1 MAENNPPQQPQKQKP
16 AQNAISPIRAVD
28 FPEWYQ
34 AVVTA
39 ADMAENSD
47 VRGCMVIKPWG
58 YGIWE
63 LMQAQLDKMFKATG
77 HKNAYF
83 PLFIPLSYL
92 EKEAEHVA
100 GFAKECAVVTH
111 HRLEVNAEGKLVPTG
126 KLSEP
131 LVVRPTSETII
142 GAAYAKWVQSYR
154 DLPLL
159 LNQWANVVR
168 WEMRPRIFLRTTE
181 FLWQEG
187 HTAHETEADALH
199 ETRRMLDVYETFA
212 RDHLA
217 IPVITGK
224 KSASERFPG
233 AVDTLC
239 IEAMVQDRKAV
250 QAGTSHFLGQN
261 FAKASGIQ
269 YLSRAG
275 QKEYAW
281 TTSWGVSTRLIGTL
295 IMAHAD
301 DDGLVLPPRVAPT
314 QVVIIPIIPREE
326 QHKEILKACGALAQQ
341 IEAEQFH
348 KEGIRVEVDQRDL
361 QGGVKSWEWIKKGV
375 PLRVEIGPRDL
386 EAGTVFV
393 GRRDKGPKEKLS
405 YPREGFACQVPALLQ
420 SIQDG
425 IYERALAFRRENT
438 RVIESKEEFYAFFT
452 PKNEEK
458 PEIHGGFALAHWNG
472 SPEIEAK
479 IKEDLKVTIRCIPFE
494 EMPLPGKCIFTGER
508 SEQRVVFGKSY

>member
-1 MAENNPPQQPQKQKP
+1 MP
-16 AQNAISPIRAVD
+16 
-28 FPEWYQ
+28 
-34 AVVTA
+34 
-39 ADMAENSD
+39 
-47 VRGCMVIKPWG
+47 G
-58 YGIWE
+58 
-63 LMQAQLDKMFKATG
+63 
-77 HKNAYF
+77 
-83 PLFIPLSYL
+83 
-92 EKEAEHVA
+92 
-100 GFAKECAVVTH
+100 
-111 HRLEVNAEGKLVPTG
+111 GKLT
-126 KLSEP
+126 EP
-131 LVVRPTSETII
+131 LIVRPTSETII

-187 HTAHETEADALH
+187 HTAHETEAEALH
-199 ETRRMLDVYETFA
+199 ETRRMLDVYETFV

-217 IPVITGK
+217 IPVFTGS
-224 KSASERFPG
+224 KSAGERFPG

-239 IEAMVQDRKAV
+239 IEAMVQDRKAI

-326 QHKEILKACGALAQQ
+326 QHKEILKACGALALQ

-348 KEGIRVEVDQRDL
+348 KEGIRVEVDQRDI
-361 QGGVKSWEWIKKGV
+361 QGGQKSWEWIKKGV
-375 PLRVEIGPRDL
+375 PIRVEIGPRDL

-393 GRRDKGPKEKLS
+393 GRRDHGPKEKQS
-405 YPREGFACQVPALLQ
+405 FPRDGFACQVPAMLQ

-425 IYERALAFRRENT
+425 IYERALAFRREHT
-438 RVIESKEEFYAFFT
+438 RTIESKDEFYAFFT
-452 PKNEEK
+452 PKNADK

-472 SPEIEAK
+472 SAEVEAK

-494 EMPLPGKCIFTGER
+494 EMPVPGKCIFTGEK
-508 SEQRVVFGKSY
+508 SFQRVVFAKSY